1 MRIVLDLQACQ
12 ATNRHRG
19 IGRYSMSL
27 AQAMA
32 RQASGHDVR
41 IVLNSRFADTVEP
54 IGAAFEGLVGHEN
67 ILVFDAPAGVA
78 EIDAQHAWRCR
89 AAERV
94 REIALAQ
101 LKPDIVHVASLFEG
115 LVDDSVSSIGHLNP
129 GFGSAVTLYDLIPL
143 LRKESYL
150 SDPRVRN
157 WYYRKLQGLK
167 NADLLLAI
175 SEHTRS
181 EAIASL
187 HLPGERIVNISAAV
201 DEVFQARSL
210 STEES
215 ADLRNRYGLR
225 RPFVMYTGGIDAR
238 KNIEGLIAAYARLPD
253 ALRSAHQ
260 LAIICKIEATDRER
274 LQTLAKSAGLPE
286 DAVVFTGF
294 VPDEDLVALYNS
306 CALFVFPSLHEGFG
320 LPALEAMSCGAP
332 VIGAN
337 SSSIPEVIGREDA
350 LFDPTDVQAI
360 AAKMLQALTDEGFR
374 NSLRQHALEQARK
387 FSWDASARSAL
398 QAFEQLHEQ
407 QKQAAHRPVAM
418 TACRRPRLAYI
429 SPLPPGKSG
438 IADYSAELL
447 PELARYYDIDVI
459 VDQEEITDAWVAA
472 NFMPRTVPWFR
483 EHADEFDRI
492 LYHFGNSSFH
502 QHMFDLLEQHPGI
515 VVLHDFFLSGIL
527 NYLEG
532 AFRRPGAFR
541 NALYQSHGYSALLDD
556 SVNGREAAFW
566 KYPCN
571 KAVLDQA
578 TGVIVHSEFSRQLA
592 RQWYGPGS
600 GHDWQTIPLLRAFPA
615 LGNRAEVR
623 ELARQRLGI
632 GENEFLICSF
642 GLLGPTKLN
651 DRLLNAWLE
660 SPLSRDAHC
669 RLVFVGENDTHAYGK
684 ELAAAIARANA
695 QCGNRITITGFAAPA
710 TYRDYLAAADVA
722 VQLRSLSRGE
732 TSASILDCLAHGIA
746 TIINANGSAA
756 ELPEQALIK
765 LVDDFRLNDLSDA
778 LWRLWKDQEL
788 RAALSQR
795 ALSYLQTEHH
805 PARVGR
811 MYYDAIEGFSRDGAD
826 AAYRELTRA
835 LAAMPAPVGP
845 HDDDLVAIAAS
856 IARNRPGKQMRQM
869 LVDIS
874 ELVQRDAKS
883 GIQRVVRNVL
893 SALLEKARAG
903 YRVEPV
909 YDAGG
914 QYVYARNFTCRLLGI
929 QDLVLDD
936 DPIEVHA
943 GDIFLGLDLAPHHV
957 PSNRQVFVDLRNQGV
972 HLYFVAY
979 DLLPILRP
987 DVFVAGAQ
995 EGFTRWLDT
1004 VTSVADGVVCISRAV
1019 ADELAEWVGKVQ
1031 PARHSPLR
1039 LGYFHL
1045 GADIT
1050 SDTREAIAAADGK
1063 GLPEQIRARPSILMV
1078 GTLEPRKG
1086 YGQALAAF
1094 EALWEKDTDVN
1105 FIIVGKQ
1112 GWLVDELATRLRKH
1126 PESGKRLFWFEGA
1139 SDITL
1144 LDLYGTASA
1153 LLAASEAEGFGL
1165 PLIEAAQHRLPI
1177 IARDLPVFRE
1187 VAGEHAHYFDGKD
1200 ADSLAKAIQDWL
1212 KLRAF
1217 GKAPS
1222 SQGLRWL
1229 TWTES
1234 TEQLLDAVERQ
1245 QWYKLLSPP
1254 GA

>member
-1 MRIVLDLQACQ
+1 MRILLDLQACQ

-41 IVLNSRFADTVEP
+41 IVLNSRFAETVEP
-54 IGAAFEGLVGHEN
+54 IRAAFDGLVAREN
-67 ILVFDAPAGVA
+67 IVVFDAPAAVA

-94 REIALAQ
+94 REMALAQ
-101 LKPDIVHVASLFEG
+101 LRPDVVHVASLFEG
-115 LVDDSVSSIGHLNP
+115 LVDDAVSSVGHLNQS
-129 GFGSAVTLYDLIPL
+129 FGSAVTLYDLIPL
-143 LRKESYL
+143 LRKEAYL
-150 SDPRVRN
+150 SDPRVRD

-175 SEHTRS
+175 SGHTRR

-187 HLPGERIVNISAAV
+187 HLPEARVVNISAAV
-201 DEVFQARSL
+201 DAVFQPRALSEEEAAGLRS
-210 STEES
+210 
-215 ADLRNRYGLR
+215 RYGLR
-225 RPFVMYTGGIDAR
+225 RPFVMYTGGIDVR
-238 KNIEGLIAAYARLPD
+238 KNIEGLITAYARLPE
-253 ALRSAHQ
+253 AIRSAHQ
-260 LAIICKIEATDRER
+260 LAIICKIEAPDRQR
-274 LQTLAKSAGLPE
+274 LQALATSSGLPG

-294 VPDEDLVALYNS
+294 VPDEDLVALYNT

-337 SSSIPEVIGREDA
+337 TSSIPEVIGREDA

-360 AAKMLQALTDEGFR
+360 AAKMLQALTDHGFR
-374 NSLRQHALEQARK
+374 TSLKQHAEEQARQ

-398 QAFEQLHEQ
+398 QAFEHLHK
-407 QKQAAHRPVAM
+407 QKQAAQRSVMATGCH
-418 TACRRPRLAYI
+418 RPRLAYV

-447 PELARYYDIDVI
+447 PELARYYDIDVV
-459 VDQEEITDAWVAA
+459 VDQEEITDTWVAA
-472 NFMPRTVPWFR
+472 NFMPRTVQWFR
-483 EHADEFDRI
+483 EHADGYDRI

-541 NALYQSHGYSALLDD
+541 NALYQSHGYPALVDD
-556 SVNGREAAFW
+556 KVNGREAAFW

-592 RQWYGPGS
+592 RLWYGPDSS
-600 GHDWQTIPLLRAFPA
+600 GDWQTIPLLRAFPA

-623 ELARQRLGI
+623 EQARQRLGI
-632 GENEFLICSF
+632 GNDEFLICSF

-660 SPLSRDAHC
+660 SPLSRDTRC

-684 ELAAAIARANA
+684 ELAAAITRANA
-695 QCGNRITITGFAAPA
+695 QCGNRIKITGFAPPA
-710 TYRDYLAAADVA
+710 SYRDYLAAADVA

-746 TIINANGSAA
+746 TAINANGSAA
-756 ELPEQALIK
+756 ELPEQVLVK
-765 LVDDFRLNDLSDA
+765 LADDFRQSDLSDA

-788 RAALSQR
+788 RTELSHR
-795 ALSYLQTEHH
+795 ALAYLQTEHH

-811 MYYDAIEGFSRDGAD
+811 MYYDAIEGFSRNGVD
-826 AAYRELTRA
+826 ARYRDLMRA
-835 LAAMPAPVGP
+835 LAIMPSPAEP
-845 HDDDLVAIAAS
+845 HNDDLAAIAAS
-856 IARNRPGKQMRQM
+856 IARNRPGKQARQM

-893 SALLEKARAG
+893 AALLEKTPAG

-929 QDLVLDD
+929 QDLVLAD
-936 DPIEVHA
+936 DPIEAQA

-957 PSNRQVFVDLRNQGV
+957 PNNRQVFADLRNQGV

-987 DVFVAGAQ
+987 DVFVAGAK

-1004 VTSVADGVVCISRAV
+1004 VTSVADGIVCISRAV
-1019 ADELAEWVGKVQ
+1019 ADELAEWFEKTRPV
-1031 PARHSPLR
+1031 RSSPLQ

-1045 GADIT
+1045 GADISVAGPAPRET
-1050 SDTREAIAAADGK
+1050 QESDELAG
-1063 GLPEQIRARPSILMV
+1063 RPTILMV

-1086 YGQALAAF
+1086 HAQALSAF
-1094 EALWEKDTDVN
+1094 ELLWKRNVN
-1105 FIIVGKQ
+1105 INLVIVGKQ
-1112 GWLVDELATRLRKH
+1112 GWLVDELVERLRAH
-1126 PESGKRLFWFEGA
+1126 PEKGNRLFWFEGA
-1139 SDITL
+1139 SDDKL
-1144 LDLYGTASA
+1144 LQLYSSASA
-1153 LLAASEAEGFGL
+1153 LLAASDAEGFGL
-1165 PLIEAAQHRLPI
+1165 PLIEAAQHQLPI

-1187 VAGEHAHYFDGKD
+1187 VAQENAYYFNGKTAD
-1200 ADSLAKAIQDWL
+1200 ALASAVEDWL
-1212 KLRAF
+1212 LLHKA
-1217 GKAPS
+1217 GVAPS
-1222 SQGLRWL
+1222 SSKLRWL
-1229 TWTES
+1229 TWAES
-1234 TEQLLDAVERQ
+1234 TAQLLDVVEHQR
-1245 QWYKLLSPP
+1245 WYKIMANS
-1254 GA
+1254 